1 MSSINIFVIER
12 MCWNQSVSLN
22 TFLFGLF
29 AVSLGLYNKVIKP
42 LNALGAMSF
51 ISMQLIEFFAWR
63 NLGNKEN
70 ISFLSKVALGFIL
83 SQPLLVHA
91 GRFNTIII
99 PLAYIVG
106 LILFFI
112 SHTTTFSMHKAANGH
127 LAWTWL
133 PTSPLFIVSWMM
145 FFLLPF
151 LYTKEYLFFF
161 VILITAL
168 ISFYTYYKDNTW
180 GSMWCWIANIYS
192 IYLLYLVFSKDLC
205 LAKPD

>member
-1 MSSINIFVIER
+1 

-42 LNALGAMSF
+42 LDALGAMSF
-51 ISMQLIEFFAWR
+51 ISMQLLEFFAWR
-63 NLGNKEN
+63 NLGNKET
-70 ISFLSKVALGFIL
+70 ISFLSKIGLGLIL
-83 SQPLLVHA
+83 SQPLLVHL
-91 GRFNTIII
+91 GRIKNNII

-106 LILFFI
+106 VLVFFT
-112 SHTTTFSMHKAANGH
+112 SHTTTFSMQKAANGH

-133 PTSPLFIVSWMM
+133 STPPVFIGAWLM

-151 LYTKEYLFFF
+151 LYTKEYLFFLVLTF
-161 VILITAL
+161 TVL
-168 ISFYTYYKDNTW
+168 ISLYTYYKDNTW

-192 IYLLYLVFSKDLC
+192 VYLLYLVFSKDLC
-205 LAKPD
+205 LAKSD